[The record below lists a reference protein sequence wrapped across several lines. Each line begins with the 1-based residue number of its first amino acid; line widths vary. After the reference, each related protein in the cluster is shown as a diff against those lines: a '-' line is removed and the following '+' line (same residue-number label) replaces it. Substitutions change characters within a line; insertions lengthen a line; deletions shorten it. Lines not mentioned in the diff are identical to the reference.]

1 MMRSNLNGDLL
12 GPLRTKL
19 NDALR
24 SPKLEPV
31 YKIILKALESP
42 IGEGIIKVFSP
53 LYIKYIFE
61 LFKKIGLPDFQS
73 PIPLKCGR
81 SLLRQLDKKGG
92 TYVIIPNNLQF
103 AYHQNGQLDLK
114 LQLIRSSQTGFPP
127 QPHGC
132 LDLRVEPYF
141 NMAGALEE
149 ARGIE
154 SSARLITPTFVWG
167 YLHFQTE
174 GKDNLT
180 EKIEPMYLCWNGINT
195 GRIRT
200 QLSGQTSAFFN
211 AILRQGGILPLKV
224 VVEALVIGISPRIPA
239 YVYLNPLKLLERLRT
254 EVMNSDGLLARQ
266 DIINFFLRS
275 KAEDMGLDK
284 IEENGAYRKQDFA
297 EAMADRT
304 IYYFG
309 RFVPSPTIR
318 TGPYVKLATPE
329 QFNNSQSTFDQIR
342 LEWSRYWMLDVPI
355 PIGRMYWLPLDM
367 LQAGQQ
373 IDNQSVI
380 EELTVP
386 ALLDGKVR
394 VQVTV
399 NVPSPRQG
407 VKKVNGLG
415 VSILN
420 SLSLNVIQNI
430 PLPEFG
436 DPDSVDLKF
445 PPKQGDTY
453 EYQYRTHSN
462 LSNQNQ
468 TQQTEPKPHIV
479 TNFDADFIYL
489 GSNDFPVAFIPVEA
503 TPELLNGA
511 RVEGTLQWRGGQ
523 SPFTLN
529 SSQPTISLAIPLN
542 ANNNN
547 ATLEVEIHSTAGVGV
562 KVVKISLPARGTK
575 LTPYNFREFGLQN
588 VEINCTVSGNDFV
601 TYEFQREGD
610 SNIESLWFTSDTRRK
625 TLTYSSY
632 SLFQYQFRYRRKG
645 QSQWSDYIAPFQSL
659 QLNRK
664 S

>member
-1 MMRSNLNGDLL
+1 MMQSNLNSDLL
-12 GPLRTKL
+12 GSLRTQL

-24 SPKLEPV
+24 NPELEPM
-31 YKIILKALESP
+31 YKAIVEALESP
-42 IGEGIIKVFSP
+42 VGELIIKALAP
-53 LYIKYIFE
+53 WYTKYIFNI
-61 LFKKIGLPDFQS
+61 FKKIGLPDFQS

-81 SLLRQLDKKGG
+81 LLLHQLDERTG
-92 TYVIIPNNLQF
+92 TYVILPKNLQF

-174 GKDNLT
+174 EKDHLK
-180 EKIEPMYLCWNGINT
+180 EKIEPMYLCWNGIST
-195 GRIRT
+195 GRIRM
-200 QLSGQTSAFFN
+200 QLSEQKSAFFN

-224 VVEALVIGISPRIPA
+224 VVEALVIGVSPRIPA
-239 YVYLNPLKLLERLRT
+239 YVYLNPLNLLEKLRR

-275 KAEDMGLDK
+275 QPEDMGLDK
-284 IEENGAYRKQDFA
+284 IEVKGAYQKQDFA
-297 EAMADRT
+297 EGMADRT
-304 IYYFG
+304 IFYFG

-318 TGPYVKLATPE
+318 TGPYVKLATVE
-329 QFNNSQSTFDQIR
+329 EFQNSQSTFDQIR
-342 LEWSRYWMLDVPI
+342 LEWSKFWMLDVPI

-394 VQVTV
+394 VHITV

-407 VKKVNGLG
+407 VNVLG

-420 SLSLNVIQNI
+420 SLSLDVIQDI

-436 DPDSVDLKF
+436 DPDPVDLQF

-453 EYQYRTHSN
+453 EYQYRTHSDS
-462 LSNQNQ
+462 SNQNE
-468 TQQTEPKPHIV
+468 TQQTEPKPHTV

-511 RVEGTLQWRGGQ
+511 IVRGTLQWSGGQ
-523 SPFTLN
+523 SLFRL
-529 SSQPTISLAIPLN
+529 SSSEPTISLAIPLDAN
-542 ANNNN
+542 ANNT
-547 ATLEVEIHSTAGVGV
+547 TLEFEIHSTTGVGV
-562 KVVKISLPARGTK
+562 EVVRISLPARGTK
-575 LTPYNFREFGLQN
+575 LTPYNFREFGTQN
-588 VEINCTVSGNDFV
+588 VEIDCTLSGNDFV

-610 SNIESLWFTSDTRRK
+610 SNIQVLWFTSGTPRK

-632 SLFQYQFRYRRKG
+632 SLFQYQFRYRRQG

-659 QLNRK
+659 QLNP
-664 S
+664 